1 MSIPTTASTC
11 SIPAGSKLL
20 GETKKVDAL
29 GQTRLAVVFHRVLM
43 PDGYSVSLDQF
54 KGLNQIGDTGL
65 RDQVNNHYLRIF
77 GVSLAVGALGA
88 VAEAGTAGS
97 LNASSSDLMRQGFA
111 QSTAQSS
118 AQILDKFL
126 NIMPTVTDP
135 RRPPSQSLSLGRSRV
150 ARLQQ
155 PQNAFR
161 FLKAKR
167 RKSVKR
173 KILIC
178 LLVLGLGVGTA
189 TAQLGSGVVFDPT
202 NFHNALLRYYQLQ
215 QHLVVLQQ
223 HLAQLQKTYSK
234 ITAQYNLAMQMA
246 QFVKN
251 MPARYRALFSQWRNV
266 TSLNTFGNTGSWIN
280 GINTGVLP
288 NINTGYLKATTP
300 LSQYDPYEL
309 SGMDASELGRV
320 QSQYASIQLVDGA
333 NMNAM
338 ATIGSIRGTADN
350 IQTQIANL
358 EQDSFSG
365 DSGLNTEVSV
375 LNKINAA
382 GVLTLRTVQDSN
394 KLLASLLEQQTI
406 LAKQQRDA
414 ATSAIN
420 TDIARQASMAGNIAQ
435 VTGTITDS
443 LQNFRMP

>member
-1 MSIPTTASTC
+1 M
-11 SIPAGSKLL
+11 
-20 GETKKVDAL
+20 
-29 GQTRLAVVFHRVLM
+29 
-43 PDGYSVSLDQF
+43 
-54 KGLNQIGDTGL
+54 
-65 RDQVNNHYLRIF
+65 
-77 GVSLAVGALGA
+77 
-88 VAEAGTAGS
+88 
-97 LNASSSDLMRQGFA
+97 
-111 QSTAQSS
+111 
-118 AQILDKFL
+118 
-126 NIMPTVTDP
+126 
-135 RRPPSQSLSLGRSRV
+135 
-150 ARLQQ
+150 
-155 PQNAFR
+155 
-161 FLKAKR
+161 
-167 RKSVKR
+167 KR

-178 LLVLGLGVGTA
+178 LLVLGLGVSSA

-234 ITAQYNLAMQMA
+234 ITAQYNLAIQMA

-280 GINTGVLP
+280 G
-288 NINTGYLKATTP
+288 INTGYLKATTP

-365 DSGLNTEVSV
+365 DSSLNSEVSV

-414 ATSAIN
+414 TTNAIN
-420 TDIARQASMAGNIAQ
+420 TDIGRQASMAGNIAQ
-435 VTGTITDS
+435 VTGSITDS

>member
-1 MSIPTTASTC
+1 
-11 SIPAGSKLL
+11 
-20 GETKKVDAL
+20 
-29 GQTRLAVVFHRVLM
+29 
-43 PDGYSVSLDQF
+43 
-54 KGLNQIGDTGL
+54 
-65 RDQVNNHYLRIF
+65 
-77 GVSLAVGALGA
+77 
-88 VAEAGTAGS
+88 
-97 LNASSSDLMRQGFA
+97 
-111 QSTAQSS
+111 
-118 AQILDKFL
+118 
-126 NIMPTVTDP
+126 
-135 RRPPSQSLSLGRSRV
+135 
-150 ARLQQ
+150 
-155 PQNAFR
+155 
-161 FLKAKR
+161 
-167 RKSVKR
+167 
-173 KILIC
+173 
-178 LLVLGLGVGTA
+178 
-189 TAQLGSGVVFDPT
+189 
-202 NFHNALLRYYQLQ
+202 
-215 QHLVVLQQ
+215 
-223 HLAQLQKTYSK
+223 
-234 ITAQYNLAMQMA
+234 MA

-251 MPARYRALFSQWRNV
+251 MPARYRAIFSQWRNV
-266 TSLNTFGNTGSWIN
+266 TSLNTFGNTVSWIN

-320 QSQYASIQLVDGA
+320 QSQYASVQLVDGA

-365 DSGLNTEVSV
+365 DSSLNTEVSV

-414 ATSAIN
+414 TTNAIN
-420 TDIARQASMAGNIAQ
+420 TDIGRQASMAGNMSQ